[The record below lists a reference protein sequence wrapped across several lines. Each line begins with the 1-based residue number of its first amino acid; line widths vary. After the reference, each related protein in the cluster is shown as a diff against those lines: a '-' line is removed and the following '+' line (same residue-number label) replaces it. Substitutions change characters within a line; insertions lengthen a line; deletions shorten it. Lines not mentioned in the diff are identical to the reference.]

1 MATSKI
7 DNTQN
12 SDSDYSAMKFDVVLT
27 ALSTGQRTTGKNV
40 SLKAIR
46 GILRGLGYTLT
57 ENIKEGT
64 KVKGS
69 HTNSKS
75 TDKNVFNLNP

>member
-1 MATSKI
+1 MARKI
-7 DNTQN
+7 DDTENL
-12 SDSDYSAMKFDVVLT
+12 AMKFDLVLT
-27 ALSTGQRTTGKNV
+27 ALSTGQRTVGKNV
-40 SLKAIR
+40 SLKAIK

-57 ENIKEGT
+57 ENIQDGT

-69 HTNSKS
+69 HTNSRS

>member
-7 DNTQN
+7 DDAE
-12 SDSDYSAMKFDVVLT
+12 SSEYSAMKFDLVLT
-27 ALSTGQRTTGKNV
+27 ALSTGQKTIGKNV
-40 SLKAIR
+40 TLKAIK

-57 ENIKEGT
+57 ENISEGT
-64 KVKGS
+64 KVKGN

-75 TDKNVFNLNP
+75 TDKNVFNLNL